1 MEENTESLYPEG
13 AVTGS
18 AEDVLQGRDVEIRNS
33 NAEKIESQ
41 NPTEEA
47 SQTEKTEEAE
57 QKSEEQTKTEKT
69 DEDTNKEQEES
80 IEERVSKA
88 VEADQTL
95 QDELGKKGIDFDAL
109 ADEYY
114 ADGDL
119 SEKSYEQLEKAGYP
133 KSVINAYITGLEATA
148 KQFVADVYQHA
159 GGQEEYEKIAGFISK
174 QNDGS
179 AERFNALIEKGDMS
193 GIRLALDGFK
203 ARMHAANGYTGRSI
217 LGRSS
222 NAGNNAGNMGF
233 ANRGEMVKAMSD
245 PRYLRD
251 PSYTKEVQDKTMNSS
266 FIG

>member
-13 AVTGS
+13 AVTGG
-18 AEDVLQGRDVEIRNS
+18 AEDALQGRDVEIRS
-33 NAEKIESQ
+33 TSTEKIETKDPS
-41 NPTEEA
+41 EEA
-47 SQTEKTEEAE
+47 QETEKTEEAVP
-57 QKSEEQTKTEKT
+57 KTEEQAETK
-69 DEDTNKEQEES
+69 DNEDKPTSEEES
-80 IEERVSKA
+80 IETRVAKA

-114 ADGDL
+114 ADGGL
-119 SEKSYEQLEKAGYP
+119 SEKSYDQLEKAGYP
-133 KSVINAYITGLEATA
+133 KSVIDAYITGLEATA

-179 AERFNALIEKGDMS
+179 AERFNSLIEKGDMA

>member
-13 AVTGS
+13 AVTGG
-18 AEDVLQGRDVEIRNS
+18 AEDALQGRDVEIRS
-33 NAEKIESQ
+33 TSTEKIETKDPS
-41 NPTEEA
+41 EEA
-47 SQTEKTEEAE
+47 QETEKTEEAVP
-57 QKSEEQTKTEKT
+57 KTE
-69 DEDTNKEQEES
+69 EP
-80 IEERVSKA
+80 IETRVSKA

-114 ADGDL
+114 ADGGL
-119 SEKSYEQLEKAGYP
+119 SEKSYDQLEKAGYP
-133 KSVINAYITGLEATA
+133 KSVIDAYITGLEATA

-159 GGQEEYEKIAGFISK
+159 GGQEEYEKIADFISK

-179 AERFNALIEKGDMS
+179 AERFNDLVEKGDMA